1 MSASEN
7 QPNIL
12 LVDDDEAVRN
22 LLMTAAKSR
31 GWQPVAA
38 DTGDEGCLLLT
49 SHVKAVVL
57 DHGLPDGDG
66 VQMLDRLRKIRPD
79 VPVIMLTGHNDAETA
94 VRALRAGADDYL
106 TKPFELE
113 RLFSV
118 IQEACRLRQQASSA
132 EARDACSEPLCGV
145 DGLKHARSQSMR
157 ELYQRMIKAAQ
168 LDITLLLTGESGTGK
183 TLIAREIHRLSPRA
197 AEPFIPVSCPA
208 LPRELLESE
217 LFGHERGAFTGATT
231 LREGR
236 FEQASKGTIF
246 LDEIG
251 DLPGELQPKLLTVL
265 QNQEFF
271 RVGGNRILRTDAR
284 IIAATNMDLL
294 ARVRDGG
301 FREDPYY
308 RLDVLALRLP
318 ALRERLEDLPELIR
332 AILERI
338 ARKRGKPTWT
348 LTTAAARMLQRQ
360 SWPGNIRQLENV
372 LERATAFADTQELG
386 ESDMRPL
393 LGASNGSPHA
403 MPSIA
408 APRSLDEVAR
418 QAFIEA
424 YERNDSN
431 KARTARE
438 LGIAERTV
446 YNMLDKYSIK

>member
-22 LLMTAAKSR
+22 LLVTAAKSR

-38 DTGDEGCLLLT
+38 DTGADGCLLLT
-49 SHVKAVVL
+49 SQIKAVVL

-66 VQMLDRLRKIRPD
+66 VQMLGRLRKIRPD
-79 VPVIMLTGHNDAETA
+79 VPVIMLTGLNDAETA

-132 EARDACSEPLCGV
+132 EALGGSGEPLCGV
-145 DGLKHARSQSMR
+145 EVLKHARSQSMR

-236 FEQASKGTIF
+236 
-246 LDEIG
+246 
-251 DLPGELQPKLLTVL
+251 
-265 QNQEFF
+265 
-271 RVGGNRILRTDAR
+271 
-284 IIAATNMDLL
+284 
-294 ARVRDGG
+294 
-301 FREDPYY
+301 
-308 RLDVLALRLP
+308 
-318 ALRERLEDLPELIR
+318 
-332 AILERI
+332 
-338 ARKRGKPTWT
+338 
-348 LTTAAARMLQRQ
+348 
-360 SWPGNIRQLENV
+360 
-372 LERATAFADTQELG
+372 
-386 ESDMRPL
+386 
-393 LGASNGSPHA
+393 
-403 MPSIA
+403 
-408 APRSLDEVAR
+408 
-418 QAFIEA
+418 
-424 YERNDSN
+424 
-431 KARTARE
+431 
-438 LGIAERTV
+438 
-446 YNMLDKYSIK
+446 